1 MLRFQR
7 ILNRIHIIRL
17 CKSQSG
23 SDTMG
28 VFTSDMR
35 KKGNYYRTAKAYL
48 SVFVNG
54 KKSLSFRVFFSFFV
68 HNCLTPISPTL
79 EFLITL
85 QVGIFLYLLSKKQC
99 RWELFPKINKRL
111 GPNKAM

>member
-23 SDTMG
+23 SDMMG

-68 HNCLTPISPTL
+68 HLPDSYFSYSGVPNNLAGGNL
-79 EFLITL
+79 F
-85 QVGIFLYLLSKKQC
+85 IFIK
-99 RWELFPKINKRL
+99 
-111 GPNKAM
+111 